1 MADPHPPALLSLA
14 ATLDPVLAQLAP
26 VAPVEVAPAAA
37 IGAVAAT
44 TILAPGPVPA
54 CARALK
60 DGFAVEAAA
69 PAGASAYEPL
79 PLAPP
84 ARLVG
89 AGEALPPGCDAVLP
103 ADAVQMEGGLAQALA
118 AAFPGENV
126 RLAGDDLAAG
136 ATIATAGTRIGPRA
150 ALAAAQAGISRL
162 LIRRPRF
169 RIAAEDGA
177 DPGLA
182 ALIGALAG
190 AFGHRPVAAGAEPD
204 ILIRCDAGA
213 PPRLAVNGGIPAG
226 LMLTPEGRPVLT
238 LAPRFDAAL
247 AGFLVLGL
255 PILAARAGLTPPLEA
270 LPLATKVSSAIGM
283 SDTILLRRVGA
294 AWRPLATGA
303 IPLQAL
309 MEAEAVA
316 IAPAMLEGYA
326 AGEVLAALRLGA
338 LLGE

>member
-1 MADPHPPALLSLA
+1 MVDPYPPALLSLA
-14 ATLDPVLAQLAP
+14 AMLDPVLAQLAP
-26 VAPVEVAPAAA
+26 VTPVAVAPVEAT
-37 IGAVAAT
+37 GAVAAT

-54 CARALK
+54 GARALK
-60 DGFAVEAAA
+60 AGFAVEAAA
-69 PAGASAYEPL
+69 TAGASAYEPL

-84 ARLVG
+84 SRPVA

-126 RLAGDDLAAG
+126 RRAGDDLAAG
-136 ATIATAGTRIGPRA
+136 ARIATAGMRIGQRA
-150 ALAAAQAGISRL
+150 ALAAAQAGIARL
-162 LIRRPRF
+162 SIRRPRF

-190 AFGHRPVAAGAEPD
+190 AFGHRPAAAGEAPD
-204 ILIRCDAGA
+204 TLIRCDAGDL
-213 PPRLAVNGGIPAG
+213 PRLAVNGGIPAG
-226 LMLTPEGRPVLT
+226 LTLNPEGLPVLT

-255 PILAARAGLTPPLEA
+255 PILAARAGFSPPLEV
-270 LPLATKVSSAIGM
+270 LPLAAKVSSAIGM
-283 SDTILLRRVGA
+283 SDTVLLRRTGA
-294 AWRPLATGA
+294 AWQPLATGA

-309 MEAEAVA
+309 MDADAVA

-326 AGEVLAALRLGA
+326 AGEALAAFRLGA
-338 LLGE
+338 PLGE